1 MRREKT
7 LKVCANHFCK
17 CCICCFLPSYVD
29 FSLFSKLNFK
39 LCVVSQISFSLC
51 RSSFRSFLVYLCLP
65 CDNFNTF
72 VSACYF
78 FVNLFAVTKDMELK
92 PNCGSERAWVWTV
105 AADYADEEPQKETLA
120 IRFANAE
127 S

>member
-1 MRREKT
+1 MLLVKS
-7 LKVCANHFCK
+7 L
-17 CCICCFLPSYVD
+17 
-29 FSLFSKLNFK
+29 SLFAE
-39 LCVVSQISFSLC
+39 VVFVRFWCISVC
-51 RSSFRSFLVYLCLP
+51 LVIILTHLYPL
-65 CDNFNTF
+65 
-72 VSACYF
+72 VIF